1 MQKSFRVKVMS
12 VNRQKKG
19 VSINCDLLNLLTKF
33 EDKIVNKS
41 AKFDTR
47 IAFKN
52 SKIPYIA
59 RLNFKLILLIN

>member
-19 VSINCDLLNLLTKF
+19 VGRNSSPLNLLTKF

-41 AKFDTR
+41 TKFDSL